1 MVRWAMSDPF
11 KIEQSGGGL
20 KNALYSLAVAV
31 VLEGIGGVWYMGQI
45 EGRFEN
51 RMENSEHQM
60 SGVQELITKLNDA
73 REAGER
79 RIDRLENDQSQS
91 DSLVKK
97 LDDAREDTRVH
108 FNTVDNHVNDVDKKV
123 DRILQIVTD
132 DDSPAP
138 APPPVGGIPNGGPE
152 NFQRPLP
159 RGR

>member
-1 MVRWAMSDPF
+1 MNDPL
-11 KIEQSGGGL
+11 KIEQRGEGL
-20 KNALYSLAVAV
+20 RNALYSLAVAV
-31 VLEGIGGVWYMGQI
+31 VLEGVGGVWYMGQI

-51 RMENSEHQM
+51 RMENSEHQATQ
-60 SGVQELITKLNDA
+60 VQEVLGKLNDS
-73 REAGER
+73 RESAER

-138 APPPVGGIPNGGPE
+138 APPPIGGIPNGGPE